1 VGVAYIR
8 TVRTASAATAVQIV
22 HSNRRGSREIEHIG
36 SAHSSEAVE
45 ALKAVA
51 RQRLHASQDTL
62 DFGDGR
68 PEGQAL
74 PITSTQSKH
83 LWDALRLAY
92 ARLGFDTAC
101 GADEV
106 FQALVLASDTVA
118 KLLLGSQRRV
128 KAPLEALV
136 AERSAGGVVVAAMAI
151 RVSDDEVGQKGRGL
165 VKPRVVIAHDYLS
178 QRGGAERVVLSLLR
192 AFPGARVVSSVYAPD
207 QTYAEFQQFDVETSF
222 LNRVPALRRDPR
234 LALPLLAK
242 AWDSLRVDDAH
253 VVICS
258 SSGWSHG
265 VRAAGKKIVYC
276 HNPARWLYQPEVYL
290 SHAPR
295 FSRLALSIL
304 RPTLVA
310 WDRRKA
316 ATADRYIANSTVV
329 KERIRAIYG
338 LEADVMHPP
347 AAVNISQEQQSL
359 PGLRLGYVLTVS
371 RSRGYKNVEVVCQA
385 LARRPDLTLVVLGG
399 LPSGIW
405 PSNIVG
411 LKDISDAQLRWLY
424 ANCSA
429 LVAVAKEDFGL
440 TVPEV
445 CSFGRPVVA
454 WRAGGYLDTVAEGI
468 NGVFI
473 DEPTPDHILDGL
485 DRLLAIDLPRGDV
498 LADAR
503 RFDEETFISRI
514 RDLVTGVLREGGP
527 SAHPVDL
534 GPGQAAGPISLQP

>member
-1 VGVAYIR
+1 MVIRASEGDVGKKG
-8 TVRTASAATAVQIV
+8 Q
-22 HSNRRGSREIEHIG
+22 GS
-36 SAHSSEAVE
+36 
-45 ALKAVA
+45 
-51 RQRLHASQDTL
+51 
-62 DFGDGR
+62 
-68 PEGQAL
+68 
-74 PITSTQSKH
+74 IT
-83 LWDALRLAY
+83 
-92 ARLGFDTAC
+92 
-101 GADEV
+101 
-106 FQALVLASDTVA
+106 
-118 KLLLGSQRRV
+118 
-128 KAPLEALV
+128 
-136 AERSAGGVVVAAMAI
+136 
-151 RVSDDEVGQKGRGL
+151 
-165 VKPRVVIAHDYLS
+165 PRVVIAHDYLS

-242 AWDSLRVDDAH
+242 AWDSLRVDDAD

-276 HNPARWLYQPEVYL
+276 HNPARWLYQPEAYL
-290 SHAPR
+290 VHAPR

-316 ATADRYIANSTVV
+316 ATADRYLANSTVV
-329 KERIRAIYG
+329 KDRIRAVYG
-338 LEADVMHPP
+338 LEAEIVHPP
-347 AAVNISQEQQSL
+347 AAVNISQEQQAL
-359 PGLRLGYVLTVS
+359 PGLQSGYVLTVS
-371 RSRGYKNVEVVCQA
+371 RSRGYKNVDLVCQA
-385 LARRPDLTLVVLGG
+385 LARQPEATLVVLGG
-399 LPSGIW
+399 MPSGTW

-411 LKDISDAQLRWLY
+411 LKDLSDAQLRWVY

-429 LVAVAKEDFGL
+429 LVAVAQEDFGL

-454 WRAGGYLDTVAEGI
+454 WRAGGYLDTVADGI

-473 DEPTPDHILDGL
+473 DEPTPEHILDGL
-485 DRLLAIDLPRGDV
+485 DRLAAIDLTQAGV

-503 RFDEETFISRI
+503 RFDEQTFISRI
-514 RDLVTGVLREGGP
+514 RGVVTNVLEERP
-527 SAHPVDL
+527 SSTPVDL
-534 GPGQAAGPISLQP
+534 RRGQVADPLSRQP